1 MDCTVLAGKT
11 ALQFEDGKEAG
22 PAQGIYVHHIVNR
35 DLSKPVNLPV
45 SKCAPGQKSPPLG
58 FGSEFLAQGDDSLA
72 SAVKFTSSDGSANT
86 GYYIGKQD
94 HFMNQ
99 VDLVNYNEAS
109 QKIYITFDI
118 EYVPGKSGMRDA
130 AATLMSVTGCQDM
143 EMKPGTE
150 GEMTSHA
157 HGKEGGI
164 RLDPNGIAITES
176 PKFPITAD
184 ASIVS
189 SSTSWLLSLPP
200 LLHASIGNNY

>member
-1 MDCTVLAGKT
+1 
-11 ALQFEDGKEAG
+11 LQFEDGKEAG

-35 DLSKPVNLPV
+35 DLSKPATLPV
-45 SKCAPGQKSPPLG
+45 SKCAPGQKPSTLG
-58 FGSEFLAQGDDSLA
+58 GLGSEFLAQGDDSLA

-94 HFMNQ
+94 YFMNQ

-130 AATLMSVTGCQDM
+130 AATLMSVTGCQNMDL
-143 EMKPGTE
+143 KPSDG
-150 GEMTSHA
+150 GEMAAHA

-164 RLDPNGIAITES
+164 KLDPNGIAITES

-184 ASIVS
+184 ASIVA
-189 SSTSWLLSLPP
+189 SSTS
-200 LLHASIGNNY
+200 